1 MTAKTIAIAAD
12 HGGVELKSQI
22 IKSLADNGW
31 EVIDLGTDGS
41 ASVDYPDY
49 AQAVAQSIINGDAA
63 SGILV
68 CGSGI
73 GMSIA
78 ANRYPQIR
86 AALVHDRLSA
96 ELCRQHNNANVLCL
110 GARLLGDAT
119 ALDCVN
125 AFVTTEFEGG
135 RHGRRVEKLSSLPD

>member
-49 AQAVAQSIINGDAA
+49 AQAVAKLILDGKAA

-135 RHGRRVEKLSSLPD
+135 RHERRVEKLSSLPD

>member
-12 HGGVELKSQI
+12 HGGVELKSEI
-22 IKSLADNGW
+22 IKSLADSGW
-31 EVIDLGTDGS
+31 EVLDLGTDGS
-41 ASVDYPDY
+41 VSVDYPDF
-49 AQAVAQSIINGDAA
+49 AKAVAKSIINGQAER
-63 SGILV
+63 GILV

-78 ANRYPQIR
+78 ANRFPQIR
-86 AALVHDRLSA
+86 AALVHDRLST

-125 AFVTTEFEGG
+125 AFVATEFEGG
-135 RHGRRVEKLSSLPD
+135 RHERRVEKLSSVTD

>member
-1 MTAKTIAIAAD
+1 MTAKTIAVAAD

-22 IKSLADNGW
+22 VKSLADNGW

-49 AQAVAQSIINGDAA
+49 AQAVAKSIINGDAA